1 MGNFGSGTLWFLTL
15 SQAVQAKRLERDSS
29 FVLLWA
35 GQTLSSLGSS
45 VSELAIPTAAIFLFQ
60 AGPLQVSII
69 GALEVLPFAG
79 LGLLLGPYADRFRKR
94 PFMIACDA
102 GRFLLL
108 GSIPVAGLAHV
119 LSLGQ
124 LYAVAFGTGCFTVFF
139 QVAYQAYLPG
149 LVTRRH
155 LMAANSRLYVTET
168 AAGTIG
174 PAIGGVLIQLVG
186 AALAVAVDSFS
197 YLISAI
203 AFLLIR
209 RPEVLAERP
218 ERGSF
223 RADLVEG
230 LRFVLGHPILRRIA
244 AGNATFTVGWRA
256 IEAILLLYCY
266 HVLHLT
272 PAQVG
277 LLFGVSGLALDV
289 GALIREPMTRLIGFG
304 RLLVVTSL
312 ICGLQCFL
320 IALAGLGL
328 GPGAL
333 VAAFVLVGIASGM
346 FDVAQLTLRQLL
358 TPDRLQARMNA
369 TMRTLFWGPRPLGF
383 LLGGFAGS
391 LFGLIPTIVLGG
403 IICTVST
410 VFWASPL
417 IVSMRAA
424 PEPVER

>member
-1 MGNFGSGTLWFLTL
+1 ME
-15 SQAVQAKRLERDSS
+15 ARRLERDLS

-45 VSELAIPTAAIFLFQ
+45 VSDLAIPTAAIFLFH
-60 AGPLQVSII
+60 AGPLQVSIL

-94 PFMIACDA
+94 PIMIACDA

-124 LYAVAFGTGCFTVFF
+124 LYAVAFGTGCFNVFF
-139 QVAYQAYLPG
+139 QVAYQSYLPG
-149 LVTRRH
+149 LVTRSR
-155 LMAANSRLYVTET
+155 LMAANSRLYVTQVT
-168 AAGTIG
+168 AETIG
-174 PAIGGVLIQLVG
+174 PAIGGFLIQLLG

-197 YLISAI
+197 YLVSAV
-203 AFLLIR
+203 AFLLIP
-209 RPEVLAERP
+209 RPEALSTAV
-218 ERGSF
+218 RGSF
-223 RADLVEG
+223 RSDLAEG

-244 AGNATFTVGWRA
+244 AGNATFTIGWRA

-266 HVLHLT
+266 RVLHFS

-277 LLFGVSGLALDV
+277 LLFGVSGLALVV
-289 GALIREPMTRLIGFG
+289 GALLRERATRLIGFG

-312 ICGLQCFL
+312 LCGLQCFL
-320 IALAGLGL
+320 IAGAGLGL
-328 GPGAL
+328 GPASI
-333 VAAFVLVGIASGM
+333 VAAFLITGIAAGM

-410 VFWASPL
+410 VFWVTPQ
-417 IVSMRAA
+417 IVSLRVA
-424 PEPVER
+424 PEPVET

>member
-1 MGNFGSGTLWFLTL
+1 MG
-15 SQAVQAKRLERDSS
+15 VRRLERNSS
-29 FVLLWA
+29 FVLLWT
-35 GQTLSSLGSS
+35 GQTLSELGSS
-45 VSELAIPTAAIFLFQ
+45 VSELAIPTAAIFLFH
-60 AGPLQVSII
+60 AGPLQISII

-79 LGLLLGPYADRFRKR
+79 LGLLLGPYAERFKKR
-94 PFMIACDA
+94 PVMIACDA

-155 LMAANSRLYVTET
+155 LMAANSRLYVTGT
-168 AAGTIG
+168 AAHTVG

-186 AALAVAVDSFS
+186 AALAVAADSLS
-197 YLISAI
+197 YLVSAV

-209 RPEVLAERP
+209 QPEAVAARTQ
-218 ERGSF
+218 RSSF
-223 RADLVEG
+223 RADLIEG

-244 AGNATFTVGWRA
+244 AGNATFTIGWRA
-256 IEAILLLYCY
+256 IEAILLLYLY
-266 HVLHLT
+266 RVLRLT
-272 PAQVG
+272 PAQAG
-277 LLFGVSGLALDV
+277 LLFGVSGVALV
-289 GALIREPMTRLIGFG
+289 IGALIRDRMTRLVGFG
-304 RLLVVTSL
+304 PLLVFTSL
-312 ICGLQCFL
+312 ACGLQCFL

-328 GPGAL
+328 GPPA
-333 VAAFVLVGIASGM
+333 VIAAFVMLGIASGM

-383 LLGGFAGS
+383 LLGGVAGS

-403 IICTVST
+403 IICTAAT
-410 VFWASPL
+410 FFWVTPQIL
-417 IVSMRAA
+417 SMRAT
-424 PEPVER
+424 PEPVET

>member
-1 MGNFGSGTLWFLTL
+1 VEVG
-15 SQAVQAKRLERDSS
+15 RLERDSA

-35 GQTLSSLGSS
+35 GQTLSELGSA
-45 VSELAIPTAAIFLFQ
+45 VSELAIPTAAIFLFG
-60 AGPLQVSII
+60 AGPLQISLI

-94 PFMIACDA
+94 PVMIVCDA

-108 GSIPVAGLAHV
+108 GSIPAAGLAHV

-124 LYAVAFGTGCFTVFF
+124 LYLVAFGTGCFTVFF
-139 QVAYQAYLPG
+139 QVAYQSYLPG

-155 LMAANSRLYVTET
+155 LMAANSRLYVTGT
-168 AAGTIG
+168 AAHTVG

-197 YLISAI
+197 YLVSAV

-209 RPEVLAERP
+209 RPEVLAVRTQP
-218 ERGSF
+218 TSF

-244 AGNATFTVGWRA
+244 AGNAIFTIGWRA
-256 IEAILLLYCY
+256 IEAILLLFLYRT
-266 HVLHLT
+266 LHLT
-272 PAQVG
+272 PAQAG
-277 LLFGVSGLALDV
+277 LLFGVTGLALVV
-289 GALIREPMTRLIGFG
+289 GALIRERMTRLVGFG
-304 RLLVVTSL
+304 WLLVITSL
-312 ICGLQCFL
+312 VCGLQCFL

-328 GPGAL
+328 GVPAIV
-333 VAAFVLVGIASGM
+333 VAFLITGIASGM

-383 LLGGFAGS
+383 LLGGVLGS
-391 LFGLIPTIVLGG
+391 LLGLIPTIIIGG
-403 IICTVST
+403 VICTAATIPWVT
-410 VFWASPL
+410 PQIL
-417 IVSMRAA
+417 SMRRA
-424 PEPVER
+424 PEPVET

>member
-1 MGNFGSGTLWFLTL
+1 MLTL
-15 SQAVQAKRLERDSS
+15 SLEVEVRRLDRDPS

-45 VSELAIPTAAIFLFQ
+45 VSALAIPTAAIFLFH
-60 AGPLQVSII
+60 AGPLQVSIL
-69 GALEVLPFAG
+69 GALETLPFAG
-79 LGLLLGPYADRFRKR
+79 LGLLIGPYADRLRKR
-94 PFMIACDA
+94 PIMIACDA

-108 GSIPVAGLAHV
+108 GSIPVAGLAHL

-124 LYAVAFGTGCFTVFF
+124 LYAVAFGAGCCNVVF
-139 QVAYQAYLPG
+139 QVAYQSYLPG

-174 PAIGGVLIQLVG
+174 PAV
-186 AALAVAVDSFS
+186 AVAVDSVS
-197 YLISAI
+197 YLISAL

-209 RPEVLAERP
+209 RPEPGSTAER
-218 ERGSF
+218 RGF
-223 RADLVEG
+223 RSDLVEG

-244 AGNATFTVGWRA
+244 AGNASFTVGWRA
-256 IEAILLLYCY
+256 IEAILVLYCY
-266 HVLHLT
+266 QVLHLT

-277 LLFGVSGLALDV
+277 LLLGVNGLALV
-289 GALIREPMTRLIGFG
+289 AGALLREPATRLIGFG

-312 ICGLQCFL
+312 ACGLQCFL

-328 GPGAL
+328 GPPAIVVAL
-333 VAAFVLVGIASGM
+333 VILGVASGM
-346 FDVAQLTLRQLL
+346 FDVAQLTFRQLL

-403 IICTVST
+403 IICTVAT
-410 VFWASPL
+410 VFWVTPRILSL
-417 IVSMRAA
+417 HTA
-424 PEPVER
+424 PEPVES